1 MSLRGLWLA
10 TQFLTRVPVP
20 RVADFSS
27 RDLSRSALW
36 FPVVGIGV
44 GILVMSITLLTRQ
57 QNGLLAASLGVLGW
71 AWVTGALHLDGL
83 ADLVDALAASHRN
96 PERFF
101 PVLADPHLGACGG
114 VSIVLVLI
122 VKTAALAQLPSSAL
136 IAVPLVLGWARLG
149 PLAWSRW
156 LAPLKAGQAERFSW
170 NLSAGWIALW
180 GALLLAASAVLS
192 PVLCAA
198 PLVLAAWGTWL
209 RVRLGGV
216 TGDCLGAGVEVSET
230 VLLVGLALMNGA
242 HHPFASST

>member
-44 GILVMSITLLTRQ
+44 GFLVISITLLTRQ

-71 AWVTGALHLDGL
+71 AWLTGALHLDGL

-96 PERFF
+96 PERFL

-136 IAVPLVLGWARLG
+136 
-149 PLAWSRW
+149 
-156 LAPLKAGQAERFSW
+156 
-170 NLSAGWIALW
+170 WIALW
-180 GALLLAASAVLS
+180 GALLLAASAALS
-192 PVLCAA
+192 PLLCVA

-230 VLLVGLALMNGA
+230 VLLVGLAVMNGA